1 MDEVPDD
8 TEIDNPSRVVGR
20 AKRKT
25 AAVALAAAK
34 VALGAESAHP
44 RRPIC
49 VHLAALRAL
58 QDDVAMAEDDLE
70 EATTVL
76 TAIPARLPRNEVC
89 PGATR
94 CRPRLERRALQMV
107 CRLLAYNAELDL
119 SRRLNAYLGDDDD
132 YRAITRNP
140 PALRRCDR
148 LSATRDQCA
157 PRPPGATSSRTNSR
171 ASHRG
176 DQPRATSPSWRRP
189 TRHLRPREPARL
201 IWDRP
206 PISGRWCQTTVTSSS
221 AVGCRL
227 SGSS

>member
-58 QDDVAMAEDDLE
+58 QDDVAMAKDDLE

-157 PRPPGATSSRTNSR
+157 PRPPGATS
-171 ASHRG
+171 
-176 DQPRATSPSWRRP
+176 PSWRRP